1 MRSLRKKRR
10 LRKKLVRQRRNACMP
25 DQGRPCYFI
34 TKGTVPDNECMIRE
48 MLFYKA
54 VEEHL
59 LCVQMKIAGKT
70 VDGDG
75 ERSSGLLLY
84 KRLHRKTTGGLNGL
98 V

>member
-1 MRSLRKKRR
+1 
-10 LRKKLVRQRRNACMP
+10 
-25 DQGRPCYFI
+25 
-34 TKGTVPDNECMIRE
+34 MIRE

-59 LCVQMKIAGKT
+59 LRVQMKTDGKT

-75 ERSSGLLLY
+75 DRSSGLLLY